1 MADEAVLEVRDLVVG
16 WDATAIV
23 RGADLEVRP
32 GEIVAI
38 LGGNGS
44 GKSSLLWAIAGLLRP
59 WSGTV
64 LLDGRPV
71 ANLSA
76 QRRAASGLRL
86 LAQTRRVFPSLTV
99 AENLELVDVA
109 VGRPDRPRLR
119 AQREAWLSRFPALA
133 TKATHAAATLSGGE
147 QQLLAIGRVVIT
159 EPRVLL
165 LDEPSAG
172 LARSAAVDCGDLFVE
187 LAHAGVAVVLVEQDV
202 AMARVLST
210 RVLHL
215 RDGRLEA

>member
-1 MADEAVLEVRDLVVG
+1 MTDRAALEVRDLVVG
-16 WDATAIV
+16 WDATAVV
-23 RGADLEVRP
+23 RGADLDVNG
-32 GEIVAI
+32 GELVAI

-59 WSGTV
+59 WSGSV
-64 LLDGRPV
+64 CVEGRDV
-71 ANLSA
+71 GRWSA
-76 QRRAASGLRL
+76 QRRAATGLRL

-109 VGRPDRPRLR
+109 VGRPDRDRLR
-119 AQREAWLSRFPALA
+119 IQRDAWLDRFPAFLV
-133 TKATHAAATLSGGE
+133 KLDQPAAMLSGGE

-172 LARSAAVDCGDLFVE
+172 LARVAANQCGDLFAE
-187 LAHAGVAVVLVEQDV
+187 LAASGVAVVLVEQDV
-202 AMARVLST
+202 VLARRLSS

-215 RDGRLEA
+215 RDGRLAP